1 MRKLM
6 ALLAGAALL
15 ASACPASTGFAGDT
29 GTDQVVQAIAD
40 ARARANAA
48 ADALFQAE
56 SKLDQLEAAATTLQ
70 HDVAALQARVD
81 ELHRAVEA
89 VAVNRFTRSGTS
101 SLPLLTGFASV
112 ADQAQ
117 LEVLMGVIDETSA
130 EDFDHLADLQ
140 GQLADR
146 QHELDR
152 NRADA
157 RAAQGALDQRRVQ
170 ALADVAHLRE
180 VEQQRLNDAA
190 TRQAVAVREA
200 EMRAAALARAQ
211 PTAAT
216 VPGAT
221 VPGVVASGGA
231 GGVGAGDGGDTA
243 PAVLAG
249 IGGGR
254 TGNGGAGNRP
264 GGNAGDLG
272 GAGWLCPVQGPV
284 AFGNTWGEPRSGGRR
299 HEGVDMIGDRG
310 LPLVAVVDGFAQ
322 QGFNELGGNTVSL
335 TGADGNRYYYAHL
348 DTYAATGQVSAGTV
362 VGYLGDTGNAKF
374 SIPHLHFEIHPG
386 GGAAV
391 NPYASVLAHC

>member
-6 ALLAGAALL
+6 VLLAGAALL

-29 GTDQVVQAIAD
+29 GTDQVVQAIAE

-48 ADALFQAE
+48 ADALFLAE

-152 NRADA
+152 NRSEA

-190 TRQAVAVREA
+190 TRQAVAIREA
-200 EMRAAALARAQ
+200 EMRAAALAQAD
-211 PTAAT
+211 TAA
-216 VPGAT
+216 AT
-221 VPGVVASGGA
+221 VPGVVAPGGA
-231 GGVGAGDGGDTA
+231 GGVGAGDGGDGA
-243 PAVLAG
+243 PVVLAG
-249 IGGGR
+249 SGGGR

-272 GAGWLCPVQGPV
+272 GAGWLCPVEGPV

-322 QGFNELGGNTVSL
+322 QGFNELGGSTVSL

-348 DTYAATGQVSAGTV
+348 DTYAAAGQVSAGTV

-386 GGAAV
+386 GGVAV
-391 NPYASVLAHC
+391 NPYATVLAHC

>member
-6 ALLAGAALL
+6 ALFAGAALL

-89 VAVNRFTRSGTS
+89 VAVNRFTRSGTA

-146 QHELDR
+146 QRELDR

-190 TRQAVAVREA
+190 TRQAVAIREA
-200 EMRAAALARAQ
+200 EMRAAALAQ
-211 PTAAT
+211 TSAAT
-216 VPGAT
+216 VPGAP
-221 VPGVVASGGA
+221 VLGAVAPGGA
-231 GGVGAGDGGDTA
+231 GGVGAGDGGDSA
-243 PAVLAG
+243 PALLAG
-249 IGGGR
+249 SGGGR
-254 TGNGGAGNRP
+254 TGGGGAGNRP

-284 AFGNTWGEPRSGGRR
+284 AFGDTWGEPRSGGRR

>member
-6 ALLAGAALL
+6 VLLAGAALL

-29 GTDQVVQAIAD
+29 GTDQVVQAIAE

-48 ADALFQAE
+48 ADALFLAE

-152 NRADA
+152 NRSEA

-190 TRQAVAVREA
+190 TRQAVAIREA
-200 EMRAAALARAQ
+200 EMRAAALAQAD
-211 PTAAT
+211 TAAAVAHRAYPT
-216 VPGAT
+216 NANVEVAT
-221 VPGVVASGGA
+221 LVDFTALQLEIRVATRGRGGSWTAGRSCHAASGHRPTILQTF
-231 GGVGAGDGGDTA
+231 VRSTDLPT
-243 PAVLAG
+243 
-249 IGGGR
+249 
-254 TGNGGAGNRP
+254 TG
-264 GGNAGDLG
+264 
-272 GAGWLCPVQGPV
+272 
-284 AFGNTWGEPRSGGRR
+284 
-299 HEGVDMIGDRG
+299 
-310 LPLVAVVDGFAQ
+310 
-322 QGFNELGGNTVSL
+322 
-335 TGADGNRYYYAHL
+335 
-348 DTYAATGQVSAGTV
+348 
-362 VGYLGDTGNAKF
+362 
-374 SIPHLHFEIHPG
+374 
-386 GGAAV
+386 
-391 NPYASVLAHC
+391 